1 MFVRIKTKSKLS
13 ENEEATIFNSRII
26 SNTLS
31 VKLWKIYKAEQS
43 RRSPGNGML
52 EVSSPSKGILI
63 TDVALTGSTDPTTIA
78 SPAVSLLVYK
88 TAKASDSIP
97 GYFYNSGTIVSPIWT
112 RLAKDTTISQITSL
126 QTSIYR
132 QCYAIRLKQF

>member
-26 SNTLS
+26 SNTVS
-31 VKLWKIYKAEQS
+31 VKLWTIYKAEQS

-63 TDVALTGSTDPTTIA
+63 TNVALTGSTDPTTIA

-88 TAKASDSIP
+88 TATVSDIIP

-132 QCYAIRLKQF
+132 QWYAIRLKQF

>member
-1 MFVRIKTKSKLS
+1 
-13 ENEEATIFNSRII
+13 
-26 SNTLS
+26 
-31 VKLWKIYKAEQS
+31 
-43 RRSPGNGML
+43 ML

-63 TDVALTGSTDPTTIA
+63 PNVALTGSTDPTTIA

-88 TAKASDSIP
+88 TATVSDSIP

-132 QCYAIRLKQF
+132 QWYAIRLKQF